1 MMMPVRSDSARP
13 ALAGLSGVRAVAAY
27 AIIAAHAGFQSGRS
41 LGNGSFAPLLS
52 RLSVAVT
59 LFFLLSGFLLSR
71 QFFTDAGRLSPRQVG
86 GFWWRRA
93 LRLFPAYWLAVVGT
107 LLLLTH
113 QRRTGADWISNLLL
127 IQTYDHHYSIS
138 ALTLTWTLVVEVSFY
153 AVLPVLIVAS
163 RRIRR
168 PHGQQAAA
176 LVSAMIVVAVA
187 SDLLIH
193 GLGSGTSPALLWL
206 PGYLDWFALGILLAT
221 LAVHP
226 ANSRWRR
233 MLLDWS
239 RVPGTCWLICAL
251 LIWMSTLPLAGP
263 RGLAPATTWQWTF
276 QHWLFGAASFFFLLP
291 VTQAVGGWTDK
302 VLANRPM
309 QWLGEVSYGVY
320 LWHLAFLTAIA
331 RWAGWLPFTGHFLA
345 LFAMTAVAATAVA
358 AASWHLVEQPLLRRF
373 SRSWRRPVVRDDA
386 AKEHD
391 ADRHQAEQLNAR
403 ASGERVG

>member
-52 RLSVAVT
+52 RLNVAVT

-93 LRLFPAYWLAVVGT
+93 LRLFPAYWLAVIGT

-113 QRRTGADWISNLLL
+113 QRRTGADWLNYLSLT
-127 IQTYDHHYSIS
+127 QTYDHHYSIS
-138 ALTLTWTLVVEVSFY
+138 ALTQTWTLVVEVSFY
-153 AVLPVLIVAS
+153 AVLPLLILGS

-168 PHGQQAAA
+168 PHGQQAAV
-176 LVSAMIVVAVA
+176 LVGAMMVVAVA

-193 GLGSGTSPALLWL
+193 GIGSGTSPALLWL
-206 PGYLDWFALGILLAT
+206 PGYLDWFALGILLASV
-221 LAVHP
+221 AVHP
-226 ANSRWRR
+226 ANTRWRR

-239 RVPGTCWLICAL
+239 RAPGTCWLICAL

-291 VTQAVGGWTDK
+291 VTQAVGGWTET

-309 QWLGEVSYGVY
+309 QWLGEISYGVY
-320 LWHLAFLTAIA
+320 LWHLAFLAAIA

-386 AKEHD
+386 AKKHD

-403 ASGERVG
+403 TSGERVG